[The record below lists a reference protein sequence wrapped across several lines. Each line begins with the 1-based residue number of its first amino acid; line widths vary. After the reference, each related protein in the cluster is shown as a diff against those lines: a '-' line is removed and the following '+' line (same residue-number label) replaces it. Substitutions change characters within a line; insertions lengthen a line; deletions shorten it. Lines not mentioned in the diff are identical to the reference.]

1 MRFTA
6 IALAF
11 AAALTVSAA
20 PSPGNSNSND
30 KWSCEFDLQGGG
42 EWYQSDYGNYGECH
56 QWGNKQKCTGA
67 YLHKGNSKAK
77 KVYMYKDKNC
87 KEEMKDCQYG
97 SQQWWKNQPQQYGSY
112 CVKEY

>member
-20 PSPGNSNSND
+20 PSPGGNSND
-30 KWSCEFDLQGGG
+30 KWSCEFDLQNGG
-42 EWYQSDYGNYGECH
+42 EWYQSGYGGYGDCH
-56 QWGNKQKCTGA
+56 KWGSNKKCTGA
-67 YLHKGNSKAK
+67 YMHKGNSKAK

-87 KEEMKDCQYG
+87 QHEIKECEYG
-97 SQQWWKNQPQQYGSY
+97 QQQWWKDEPMQVGSY